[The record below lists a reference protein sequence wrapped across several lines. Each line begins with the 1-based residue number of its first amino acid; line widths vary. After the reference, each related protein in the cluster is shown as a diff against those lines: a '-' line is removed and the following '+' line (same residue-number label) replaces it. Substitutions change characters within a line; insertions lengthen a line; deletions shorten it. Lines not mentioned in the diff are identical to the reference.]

1 MLNNVCENEIQSVP
15 ALCCSLMVV
24 LACESLTQATD
35 EREASLDSKQT
46 FDQTTTRTVSK
57 LERFALHPL
66 CTRRPSFV
74 NLLQCKTSV
83 SSLRPFCVTIRLL
96 NN

>member
-1 MLNNVCENEIQSVP
+1 MCENEIQSVP

-46 FDQTTTRTVSK
+46 FDQTTTRTVKIKNNFHLK
-57 LERFALHPL
+57 LPIVRG
-66 CTRRPSFV
+66 SF
-74 NLLQCKTSV
+74 
-83 SSLRPFCVTIRLL
+83 PIP
-96 NN
+96 